1 MIADLLADAFTWAV
15 VVIAVL
21 VVVAYLVLFVWYVLA
36 PWLTDPEGSPWI

>member
-1 MIADLLADAFTWAV
+1 MTDLLPEALTWAV

-36 PWLTDPEGSPWI
+36 PWLTDPEGPPWT